1 MRRGYVRTRIAS
13 GVKAGGDQ
21 DLSRRTSLKRGNGA
35 ARSFG
40 YDAALRLSSISEDL
54 AGTAG
59 DLALAFTYNPAA
71 QIASSTR
78 SNDAYAW
85 TAHYNFS
92 RNYTANGLNQYSAS
106 GSVSPTYDGRGN
118 LTSAGATTYGYSSEN
133 MLTSASGGVALA
145 YDPFLRL
152 QQTSGGSAGT
162 TKFGYD
168 GQDLIAEYD
177 GSNGLLRRYVHGPGS
192 DEPLVWYEGTGTAD
206 RRWLHADE
214 RGSVIAVSNS
224 AGATIATN
232 AYDEYGIPK
241 STNTGRFQYTG
252 QTWLPELGMYHY
264 KARIYSPTLGRFL
277 QADPIGYGDGMNMYA
292 YVGGDP
298 VNRVDPLGLK
308 KKCAKGNK
316 GDIEVCGQ
324 PDSDSGVRVSGGA
337 ALLSASRGRGPSPGV
352 ELLDSEEEYLVPVAG
367 KEPEREADRKRRELE
382 ERIRREAERRRRNAH
397 CAALRV
403 AAATEAVISGT
414 AVGAGAAVVA
424 LKKFGERFG
433 PAGFLLGIAGGGLYA
448 FSTATEG
455 HPECQ

>member
-1 MRRGYVRTRIAS
+1 
-13 GVKAGGDQ
+13 
-21 DLSRRTSLKRGNGA
+21 
-35 ARSFG
+35 
-40 YDAALRLSSISEDL
+40 
-54 AGTAG
+54 
-59 DLALAFTYNPAA
+59 
-71 QIASSTR
+71 
-78 SNDAYAW
+78 
-85 TAHYNFS
+85 
-92 RNYTANGLNQYSAS
+92 
-106 GSVSPTYDGRGN
+106 
-118 LTSAGATTYGYSSEN
+118 
-133 MLTSASGGVALA
+133 
-145 YDPFLRL
+145 
-152 QQTSGGSAGT
+152 
-162 TKFGYD
+162 
-168 GQDLIAEYD
+168 
-177 GSNGLLRRYVHGPGS
+177 
-192 DEPLVWYEGTGTAD
+192 
-206 RRWLHADE
+206 
-214 RGSVIAVSNS
+214 
-224 AGATIATN
+224 
-232 AYDEYGIPK
+232 
-241 STNTGRFQYTG
+241 
-252 QTWLPELGMYHY
+252 MYHY

-414 AVGAGAAVVA
+414 VVGAGAAVVA
-424 LKKFGERFG
+424 FKKFGERFG